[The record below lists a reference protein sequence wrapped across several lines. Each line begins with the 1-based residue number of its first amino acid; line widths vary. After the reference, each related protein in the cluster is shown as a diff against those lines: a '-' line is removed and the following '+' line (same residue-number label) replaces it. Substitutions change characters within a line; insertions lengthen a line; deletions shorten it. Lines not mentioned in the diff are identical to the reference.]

1 MVGVLFCDQSAAFD
15 LCDHDI
21 LIEKLRLMGVE
32 DTALNWIRSYLS
44 NRKQSCLVDGE
55 MSPSRI
61 VAYHRAVLEGHCC
74 GYALPVTNLT
84 LFMYTRLMARPFI
97 EVARI
102 KGVQVQVEQMG
113 EITVES

>member
-1 MVGVLFCDQSAAFD
+1 MRCFTLKTTLLWVEEMEEDKMVGVLFCDQSAAFD

-84 LFMYTRLMARPFI
+84 LFIYMC
-97 EVARI
+97 
-102 KGVQVQVEQMG
+102 
-113 EITVES
+113 